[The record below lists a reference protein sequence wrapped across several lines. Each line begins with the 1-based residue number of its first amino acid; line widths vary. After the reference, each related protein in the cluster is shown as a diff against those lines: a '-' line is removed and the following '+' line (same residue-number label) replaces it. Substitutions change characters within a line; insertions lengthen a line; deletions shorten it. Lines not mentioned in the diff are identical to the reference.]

1 MEARYPGDP
10 RGRLARAFCAV
21 SATGSIRRR
30 RDELIDKA
38 IVCSF
43 DGNSHEVDTLSAGD
57 MLREKFNLHHGQ
69 YQLVKHFPEQFFIVF
84 SDPRSKQWA
93 LDRRSVSFR
102 GRIFH
107 FGDWSEDSYARKT
120 NFEFRVKVRVEGI
133 PVHCWGDEVASKALG
148 KSCAIHYVQERTRR
162 RERTRSFDLWA
173 WCSDPCDIPKE
184 VMLSVLE
191 PDRELP
197 PVISPLPLVGAQ
209 HDAPADLKPGHVY
222 TLRNHIE
229 VVEDLS
235 FLRGRGARGGP
246 PNRKQRREFVWSYG
260 APDSMG
266 EKRER
271 TDDFR
276 GRETV
281 RRDWDHDDDYG
292 DFQRNRRS
300 GNRRHRSLSG
310 WARSS
315 RCRGGMDD
323 CYSSNDKHRRSTP
336 SRRHGWGMTS
346 SSRWVPKAKVRA
358 VSFADPIVT
367 AVWPQVDCHGRS
379 KDVGG
384 KPGSLGA
391 VSSTSALGP
400 STTTRKVPHTVRLAN
415 VFTTIHNSL
424 DSVLHHPSC
433 GNLLNLSTTI
443 LANPPEPQP
452 IEFSKDSELF
462 TFQNC
467 SDSALVVGPGV
478 NLGTTSAAGCLEPNR
493 TFVNQDTDRITSIAD
508 LTVSADSDFQAPL
521 GASPALGSE
530 SHPQL
535 LDFIADITHTPEPP
549 LISAPPKRHN
559 LKLQK
564 QSITKRSSARLAAK
578 QRFKSGKHQDAIST
592 AQKILLAKLNNSAAI
607 EVARSSSS
615 NRADFDDSL
624 EQMAS
629 IFTKPLPKKH
639 MEAILELINQDIAKT
654 TKNKKK
660 GRKVTPALKA
670 GEVGD
675 C

>member
-1 MEARYPGDP
+1 MSHRRTRDAPAAPCVSSLLSPADPNVNEGGWSVVRPRHWWRKILQDPDGASRNLQSDKKGTSHFKLKLKGKCYNCFSSAHLAFRCSAPSRCWLCLKSGHRARSCGQKGYQGPFNAALFNTGPTKHSSKSTNYQELLPKSNSLHKYQTPSQEPSHGLLHPILKKSYLQAVQGGPDMEARYPGDP
-10 RGRLARAFCAV
+10 RGRPARAFCAV

-384 KPGSLGA
+384 KPGSLAA

-400 STTTRKVPHTVRLAN
+400 STTTRK
-415 VFTTIHNSL
+415 
-424 DSVLHHPSC
+424 
-433 GNLLNLSTTI
+433 
-443 LANPPEPQP
+443 
-452 IEFSKDSELF
+452 
-462 TFQNC
+462 
-467 SDSALVVGPGV
+467 
-478 NLGTTSAAGCLEPNR
+478 
-493 TFVNQDTDRITSIAD
+493 
-508 LTVSADSDFQAPL
+508 
-521 GASPALGSE
+521 
-530 SHPQL
+530 
-535 LDFIADITHTPEPP
+535 
-549 LISAPPKRHN
+549 
-559 LKLQK
+559 
-564 QSITKRSSARLAAK
+564 
-578 QRFKSGKHQDAIST
+578 
-592 AQKILLAKLNNSAAI
+592 
-607 EVARSSSS
+607 
-615 NRADFDDSL
+615 
-624 EQMAS
+624 MAS